1 MFPTDKRNNKSEAVP
16 VDADVVLAQREKDFK
31 SFVLRREKMDTLIK
45 MIGKVTESVT
55 GKCDSL
61 LT

>member
-1 MFPTDKRNNKSEAVP
+1 MFSTDKRKNKSEAVP

>member
-1 MFPTDKRNNKSEAVP
+1 MFSTDKRNNKSEAVP
-16 VDADVVLAQREKDFK
+16 VDADVVLAQREKDFN
-31 SFVLRREKMDTLIK
+31 SFELRREKMDTLIK